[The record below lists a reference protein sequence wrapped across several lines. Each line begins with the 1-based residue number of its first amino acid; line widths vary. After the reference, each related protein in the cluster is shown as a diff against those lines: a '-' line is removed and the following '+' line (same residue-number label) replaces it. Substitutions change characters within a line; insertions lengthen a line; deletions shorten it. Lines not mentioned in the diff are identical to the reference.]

1 MAIIKCKM
9 CGGDI
14 EISADK
20 TFGTCEYCG
29 STMTLPKT
37 DDDQRLS
44 LFNRGTHLRR
54 NGEFDKAAAIYERL
68 IGENDADAEAHWNL
82 LLCRYGIEYVQDP
95 ASGERIPTCHRAS
108 FDSILNDVDYQA
120 ARKYSDG
127 VARSLYEKE
136 AQRIAALQKDIL
148 AISQKETPFDVFIC
162 YKESDENGKRTKDSA
177 LAQDIYYQLTD
188 AGYKVFFARITLED
202 KLGQEYEPY
211 IFAALHSAKVMVVV
225 GTKPEYL
232 NAVWVKNEWSRYLAL
247 MRTDRSRLLIPCYR
261 DMDPYDMPEELS
273 MLQSQDMGKIGFIQD
288 LIRGVKKVVDAAK
301 PQEAAAETVK
311 ETVVV
316 HNEGGSN
323 VQALLDRGQM
333 ALEDGE
339 WEKAD
344 EFFEQVLNQDAKC
357 GAAYLGK
364 FLARVERRSAKAY
377 ADAYIEDVKA
387 EAPNEKNADA
397 CEPDEAFITSCVEK
411 YTVPGILS
419 GDKIRQML
427 EFDLEYCEASS
438 LYALRAEE
446 AQEEFAADKDLMR
459 AVKYASSE
467 AKTITEDIPQTLD
480 TLRRDAEQREKV
492 ECAAITANYR
502 DFLTETEAKL
512 EKEHPQRL
520 KEAEEAKKAEVNRQR
535 QAKAAVK
542 KAGIIA
548 GVAAAMIALVLVTV
562 NVVIPAVN
570 YSKAE
575 KYLAAGDYDNAI
587 TTFTN
592 LGDYKEA
599 AGQLAQAKEQKENER
614 RAKEAAEEE
623 ARNAQ
628 AYADAEALL
637 ASGDYDGAIAAFTK
651 LGDYQDAASRAKD
664 AEAQKQETENAQAYQ
679 EAISLQESGD
689 YAKAADAFAALGR
702 YNDAVNRLKECKY
715 LIADQFQAQNEMAKA
730 AIAFG
735 KLIGYKD
742 AKERSFALWNSVAER
757 ESIVAKNSTTVGLKT
772 DGRVVVAGEYSDR
785 YHSVSD
791 WTDIVAISVG
801 YQHIVGLK
809 SNGTVV
815 AAGRN
820 QEGQCDVAGWTNIVA
835 ISAGTSHTVGL
846 KADGSVVV
854 TKHIEGE
861 TSLAYYGEGDVSNW
875 SDIVAVLATGTAT
888 IGRKADGTVVACGYN
903 DEGAINVSG
912 WRDITAIEAGR
923 QYTIGLNSNGTVVAV
938 GVNWAGQCDASDWT
952 DIVAVA
958 AGWNHTIGLKAD
970 GTVVAV
976 GGNKDGQCDVS
987 GWRDIV
993 AVAAGWD
1000 HTVGLK
1006 SDGTVV
1012 AVGDNYY
1019 SCCNV
1024 SGWTDIVA
1032 VAAGSDYTVGLKA
1045 DGTVIAVGE
1054 NKDGQCEVSGW
1065 TDIRSQTK
1073 NSHI

>member
-316 HNEGGSN
+316 HNETSGN
-323 VQALLDRGQM
+323 VHALLDRGQI

-339 WEKAD
+339 WSKAD

-364 FLARVERRSAKAY
+364 FLARVECRSAKTY
-377 ADAYIEDVKA
+377 ADAYIENVKA
-387 EAPNEKNADA
+387 DAPNEKNADA

-419 GDKIRQML
+419 GNQICQML

-446 AQEEFAADKDLMR
+446 AQEEFADDKDLMR

-480 TLRRDAEQREKV
+480 TLRRDAQKREDAEK
-492 ECAAITANYR
+492 ARITADYR
-502 DFLTETEAKL
+502 KFLTETEAKL

-520 KEAEEAKKAEVNRQR
+520 KEAQEQKKAA
-535 QAKAAVK
+535 AKTKRTTTIALSAAAAIIAAVLLITK
-542 KAGIIA
+542 VII
-548 GVAAAMIALVLVTV
+548 
-562 NVVIPAVN
+562 PSSN

-575 KYLAAGDYDNAI
+575 EMLAAGEYDGAI
-587 TTFTN
+587 EAFTA
-592 LGDYKEA
+592 LGDYKDA
-599 AGQLAQAKEQKENER
+599 AERITQIEEQQENER
-614 RAKEAAEEE
+614 LAKEAAEKE

-637 ASGDYDGAIAAFTK
+637 ANEDYDGAAEAFEALNGYK
-651 LGDYQDAASRAKD
+651 DAAERAQD
-664 AEAQKQETENAQAYQ
+664 CPYIEAEQ
-679 EAISLQESGD
+679 L
-689 YAKAADAFAALGR
+689 
-702 YNDAVNRLKECKY
+702 
-715 LIADQFQAQNEMAKA
+715 QAQGNTAEA

-735 KLIGYKD
+735 KIAGYKD
-742 AKERSFALWNSVAER
+742 ARERSLALWDTIAVRVPLAAGWSHTA
-757 ESIVAKNSTTVGLKT
+757 ALKT
-772 DGRVVVAGEYSDR
+772 DGTVIAVGNNDDGQCD
-785 YHSVSD
+785 VSD
-791 WTDIVAISVG
+791 WTDIVAISARSS
-801 YQHIVGLK
+801 Q
-809 SNGTVV
+809 TV
-815 AAGRN
+815 
-820 QEGQCDVAGWTNIVA
+820 
-835 ISAGTSHTVGL
+835 
-846 KADGSVVV
+846 
-854 TKHIEGE
+854 
-861 TSLAYYGEGDVSNW
+861 
-875 SDIVAVLATGTAT
+875 
-888 IGRKADGTVVACGYN
+888 
-903 DEGAINVSG
+903 
-912 WRDITAIEAGR
+912 
-923 QYTIGLNSNGTVVAV
+923 
-938 GVNWAGQCDASDWT
+938 
-952 DIVAVA
+952 
-958 AGWNHTIGLKAD
+958 GLKAD

-976 GGNKDGQCDVS
+976 GEGSYGTYDKCAIFDWTDIVAISAGNDHIVGLKADGTVVATGRNSSGQCDVS
-987 GWRDIV
+987 D
-993 AVAAGWD
+993 
-1000 HTVGLK
+1000 
-1006 SDGTVV
+1006 
-1012 AVGDNYY
+1012 
-1019 SCCNV
+1019 
-1024 SGWTDIVA
+1024 WTDIVA
-1032 VAAGSDYTVGLKA
+1032 ISAGGWYTVGLKA
-1045 DGTVIAVGE
+1045 DGTVLAVGD
-1054 NKDGQCEVSGW
+1054 NTYGQCDVTDWTGIVAICTGVANTVGLKADGTVVVAYDYNDDLCDLSDWTSVAAISAGLRYVVGLKADGTVVAAGLNDHGQCDVSDWMNIIAISAGYDYTIGLK
-1065 TDIRSQTK
+1065 TDGTVVAVGDNEYGQCDVSDWKDIK
-1073 NSHI
+1073 LPN

>member
-120 ARKYSDG
+120 ALKYSDG

-136 AQRIAALQKDIL
+136 ALRIANLQKDIL

-301 PQEAAAETVK
+301 PQEAMTETVK

-323 VQALLDRGQM
+323 VQALLKRGSM

-339 WEKAD
+339 WSKAD
-344 EFFEQVLNQDAKC
+344 EFFEQVLNQDAEC

-364 FLARVERRSAKAY
+364 FLAHVECRSAKAY
-377 ADAYIEDVKA
+377 ADAYIENVKA
-387 EAPNEKNADA
+387 EAPDEKNADA
-397 CEPDEAFITSCVEK
+397 CEPDEAFIAACVGK

-419 GDKIRQML
+419 GEKIRQML

-446 AQEEFAADKDLMR
+446 AQEQFAADKELMR
-459 AVKYASSE
+459 ATKYASSE

-480 TLRRDAEQREKV
+480 TLRADAQKREDADK
-492 ECAAITANYR
+492 ARITADYR
-502 DFLTETEAKL
+502 KFLTETEAKL
-512 EKEHPQRL
+512 EEEHPQRL
-520 KEAEEAKKAEVNRQR
+520 KEAEEARKAEADRQR
-535 QAKAAVK
+535 KAKAAEK
-542 KAGIIA
+542 KIAIVAGIA
-548 GVAAAMIALVLVTV
+548 TAVIALVLVIV
-562 NVVIPAVN
+562 NVIIPAVN

-575 KYLAAGDYDNAI
+575 KLLAAGDYGNAI
-587 TTFTN
+587 AAFAA
-592 LGDYKEA
+592 LGDYKD
-599 AGQLAQAKEQKENER
+599 
-614 RAKEAAEEE
+614 AAERIPQTEDAKIE
-623 ARNAQ
+623 AQKAQ
-628 AYADAEALL
+628 NYADAELLL
-637 ASGDYDGAIAAFTK
+637 ASGDYDGA
-651 LGDYQDAASRAKD
+651 
-664 AEAQKQETENAQAYQ
+664 AEVFE
-679 EAISLQESGD
+679 
-689 YAKAADAFAALGR
+689 ALG
-702 YNDAVNRLKECKY
+702 
-715 LIADQFQAQNEMAKA
+715 
-730 AIAFG
+730 
-735 KLIGYKD
+735 GYKD
-742 AKERSFALWNSVAER
+742 AAEKMAQAEISNDYVDAEQLQVQEKNVEAALAFYKLSGYKDARERSLALWDD
-757 ESIVAKNSTTVGLKT
+757 IAKRDS
-772 DGRVVVAGEYSDR
+772 
-785 YHSVSD
+785 
-791 WTDIVAISVG
+791 
-801 YQHIVGLK
+801 
-809 SNGTVV
+809 
-815 AAGRN
+815 
-820 QEGQCDVAGWTNIVA
+820 
-835 ISAGTSHTVGL
+835 ISARDDHTVGL
-846 KADGSVVV
+846 KADG
-854 TKHIEGE
+854 T
-861 TSLAYYGEGDVSNW
+861 
-875 SDIVAVLATGTAT
+875 VAAV
-888 IGRKADGTVVACGYN
+888 GYN
-903 DEGAINVSG
+903 EDGQCNVSG
-912 WRDITAIEAGR
+912 
-923 QYTIGLNSNGTVVAV
+923 
-938 GVNWAGQCDASDWT
+938 WT

-958 AGWNHTIGLKAD
+958 AGGNHTVGLKAD
-970 GTVVAV
+970 GTVMAV
-976 GGNKDGQCDVS
+976 GSNGYGQCDVS

-993 AVAAGWD
+993 AVAAGSS

-1006 SDGTVV
+1006 ADGTVV
-1012 AVGDNYY
+1012 AVGNNYRGRCNVSDWTDIVAISAGNRHTVGLKADGTVVAVGWNKY
-1019 SCCNV
+1019 GQCNV

-1032 VAAGSDYTVGLKA
+1032 ISAGSDSTVGLKA
-1045 DGTVIAVGE
+1045 DGTVVAVGDNE
-1054 NKDGQCEVSGW
+1054 YGQCDVSDW
-1065 TDIRSQTK
+1065 TDIVAISVDDHTVGLKKDGTVVAVGGERIRSM
-1073 NSHI
+1073 

>member
-95 ASGERIPTCHRAS
+95 VSGERIPTCHRAS

-120 ARKYSDG
+120 ALKYSDG
-127 VARSLYEKE
+127 VVRSLYEKE

-211 IFAALHSAKVMVVV
+211 IFAALHSANVMVVV

-273 MLQSQDMGKIGFIQD
+273 MLQSQDMGRIGFIQD
-288 LIRGVKKVVDAAK
+288 LIRGVKKIVDAAK
-301 PQEAAAETVK
+301 PQEAVTETVK

-316 HNEGGSN
+316 HNETNGN

-339 WEKAD
+339 WTKAD

-364 FLARVERRSAKAY
+364 FLARVGCRSAKAY
-377 ADAYIEDVKA
+377 ADAYIENVKA
-387 EAPNEKNADA
+387 EAPNEKNTDV
-397 CEPDEAFITSCVEK
+397 CEPDEAFIASCVEK

-446 AQEEFAADKDLMR
+446 AQAQLAEDKDLMR

-467 AKTITEDIPQTLD
+467 AKTIQDSIQNALNS
-480 TLRRDAEQREKV
+480 LRADAQKREDAEKAR
-492 ECAAITANYR
+492 ITAEYR
-502 DFLTETEAKL
+502 KFLTETEAKL

-520 KEAEEAKKAEVNRQR
+520 KEAQAQKKAA
-535 QAKAAVK
+535 AKTKRTTTIALGAAAAIIAAVLLITK
-542 KAGIIA
+542 VII
-548 GVAAAMIALVLVTV
+548 
-562 NVVIPAVN
+562 PSSN

-575 KYLAAGDYDNAI
+575 EMLAAGEYDGAI
-587 TTFTN
+587 EAFTA
-592 LGDYKEA
+592 LGDYKDA
-599 AGQLAQAKEQKENER
+599 AERITQIEEQQENER
-614 RAKEAAEEE
+614 LARDAAEEE

-637 ASGDYDGAIAAFTK
+637 ANGDYDGAAEAFEA
-651 LGDYQDAASRAKD
+651 LGGYQDAATRAQD
-664 AEAQKQETENAQAYQ
+664 CPYMEAEQ
-679 EAISLQESGD
+679 L
-689 YAKAADAFAALGR
+689 
-702 YNDAVNRLKECKY
+702 
-715 LIADQFQAQNEMAKA
+715 QAQGKTAEA

-735 KLIGYKD
+735 RIAGYKD
-742 AKERSFALWNSVAER
+742 ALERSFALRDSNEPTIIAEDDH
-757 ESIVAKNSTTVGLKT
+757 IIALKADGTVIAAGNNE
-772 DGRVVVAGEYSDR
+772 DGQCD
-785 YHSVSD
+785 VSA
-791 WTDIVAISVG
+791 WTDIVAID
-801 YQHIVGLK
+801 
-809 SNGTVV
+809 
-815 AAGRN
+815 AGFR
-820 QEGQCDVAGWTNIVA
+820 
-835 ISAGTSHTVGL
+835 
-846 KADGSVVV
+846 
-854 TKHIEGE
+854 
-861 TSLAYYGEGDVSNW
+861 
-875 SDIVAVLATGTAT
+875 
-888 IGRKADGTVVACGYN
+888 
-903 DEGAINVSG
+903 
-912 WRDITAIEAGR
+912 
-923 QYTIGLNSNGTVVAV
+923 
-938 GVNWAGQCDASDWT
+938 
-952 DIVAVA
+952 
-958 AGWNHTIGLKAD
+958 
-970 GTVVAV
+970 
-976 GGNKDGQCDVS
+976 
-987 GWRDIV
+987 
-993 AVAAGWD
+993 
-1000 HTVGLK
+1000 
-1006 SDGTVV
+1006 
-1012 AVGDNYY
+1012 
-1019 SCCNV
+1019 
-1024 SGWTDIVA
+1024 
-1032 VAAGSDYTVGLKA
+1032 YTVGLKA
-1045 DGTVIAVGE
+1045 DGTVLAVGH
-1054 NKDGQCEVSGW
+1054 NDDGRCNVSDWTDILTICAGGYNTVGLKTDGTVVAVGDNDLGQCDVADWTDITAISAREHHTVGLKTDGAVVAVGYNRFGQCDVSGW
-1065 TDIRSQTK
+1065 TDIVAISAGYNHTVGLKADGTVVAAGNNEDGQCDVSDWTDIVAIKATYKRTVGLRTDGTVVAVGFNEYGQCDVSDWTDIIAIDATIYHTVGLKADGTVAAVGNNGDEQCDVSDWTDIVAINAGGWNTVGLK
-1073 NSHI
+1073 ADGTVIVVGGNVDDKCNASNWMDIKLPN

>member
-136 AQRIAALQKDIL
+136 ALRIANLQKDIL

-301 PQEAAAETVK
+301 PQETAAETVK

-339 WEKAD
+339 WTKAD

-357 GAAYLGK
+357 GTAYLGK
-364 FLARVERRSAKAY
+364 FLARVQCRSAKVY

-397 CEPDEAFITSCVEK
+397 CGPDEAFITSCVEK

-419 GDKIRQML
+419 GNQIRQML

-446 AQEEFAADKDLMR
+446 AQEEFAADKDLTR
-459 AVKYASSE
+459 AVKYASRE
-467 AKTITEDIPQTLD
+467 AKMITENIPQALD
-480 TLRRDAEQREKV
+480 KLRADAQKREDADK
-492 ECAAITANYR
+492 ARITADYR
-502 DFLTETEAKL
+502 KFLTETEAKL
-512 EKEHPQRL
+512 EEEHPQRL
-520 KEAEEAKKAEVNRQR
+520 KEAEEARKAEADRQR
-535 QAKAAVK
+535 KAKAAEK
-542 KAGIIA
+542 KIAIVAGIA
-548 GVAAAMIALVLVTV
+548 TAVIALVLVIV
-562 NVVIPAVN
+562 NVIIPAVN

-575 KYLAAGDYDNAI
+575 KLLAAGDYGNAI
-587 TTFTN
+587 AAFAA
-592 LGDYKEA
+592 LGDYKD
-599 AGQLAQAKEQKENER
+599 
-614 RAKEAAEEE
+614 AAERIPQTEDAKIE
-623 ARNAQ
+623 AQKAQ
-628 AYADAEALL
+628 NYADAELLL
-637 ASGDYDGAIAAFTK
+637 ASGDYDGA
-651 LGDYQDAASRAKD
+651 
-664 AEAQKQETENAQAYQ
+664 AEVFE
-679 EAISLQESGD
+679 
-689 YAKAADAFAALGR
+689 ALG
-702 YNDAVNRLKECKY
+702 
-715 LIADQFQAQNEMAKA
+715 
-730 AIAFG
+730 
-735 KLIGYKD
+735 GYKD
-742 AKERSFALWNSVAER
+742 AAEKMAQAEISNDYVDAEQLQVQEKNVEAALAFYKLSGYKDARERSLALWDD
-757 ESIVAKNSTTVGLKT
+757 IAKRDS
-772 DGRVVVAGEYSDR
+772 
-785 YHSVSD
+785 
-791 WTDIVAISVG
+791 
-801 YQHIVGLK
+801 
-809 SNGTVV
+809 
-815 AAGRN
+815 
-820 QEGQCDVAGWTNIVA
+820 
-835 ISAGTSHTVGL
+835 ISARDDHTVGL
-846 KADGSVVV
+846 KADG
-854 TKHIEGE
+854 T
-861 TSLAYYGEGDVSNW
+861 
-875 SDIVAVLATGTAT
+875 VAAV
-888 IGRKADGTVVACGYN
+888 GYN
-903 DEGAINVSG
+903 EDGQCNVSG
-912 WRDITAIEAGR
+912 
-923 QYTIGLNSNGTVVAV
+923 
-938 GVNWAGQCDASDWT
+938 WT

-958 AGWNHTIGLKAD
+958 AGGNHTVGLKAD
-970 GTVVAV
+970 GTVMAV
-976 GGNKDGQCDVS
+976 GSNGYGQCDVS

-993 AVAAGWD
+993 AVAAGSS

-1006 SDGTVV
+1006 ADGTVV
-1012 AVGDNYY
+1012 AVGNNYRGRCNVSDWTDIVAISAGNRHTVGLKADGTVVAVGWNKY
-1019 SCCNV
+1019 GQCNV

-1032 VAAGSDYTVGLKA
+1032 ISAGSDSTVGLKA
-1045 DGTVIAVGE
+1045 DGTVVAVGDNEYGQCDVSDWTDIVAISVDDHTVGLKKDGTVVAVGE
-1054 NKDGQCEVSGW
+1054 NEYGQCDVSGW
-1065 TDIRSQTK
+1065 TDIKLPQINGTD
-1073 NSHI
+1073 

>member
-95 ASGERIPTCHRAS
+95 ASGEHIPTCHRAS

-120 ARKYSDG
+120 ALKYSDG

-136 AQRIAALQKDIL
+136 AQRIASLQKDIL

-188 AGYKVFFARITLED
+188 AGYKVFFARITLEE

-273 MLQSQDMGKIGFIQD
+273 MLQSQDMGRIGFIQD
-288 LIRGVKKVVDAAK
+288 LIRGVKKIVDAAK

-316 HNEGGSN
+316 HNETSGN
-323 VQALLDRGQM
+323 VHALLDRGQM

-339 WEKAD
+339 WAKAD

-364 FLARVERRSAKAY
+364 FLARVQCRSAKAY
-377 ADAYIEDVKA
+377 TDAFVKKAKGGAPNGKNA
-387 EAPNEKNADA
+387 EACDADTAFVEA
-397 CEPDEAFITSCVEK
+397 CVKK
-411 YTVPGILS
+411 YAVPGILS
-419 GDKIRQML
+419 AEGIRRTL
-427 EFDLEYCEASS
+427 DFGLWYCKNSDY
-438 LYALRAEE
+438 YAHAAEE
-446 AQEEFAADKDLMR
+446 ARAQLAADKDLMR
-459 AVKYASSE
+459 AVKYASNE
-467 AKTITEDIPQTLD
+467 VKTITEDIPQTLD

-520 KEAEEAKKAEVNRQR
+520 KEAEEARKAEADRQR
-535 QAKAAVK
+535 KAKAADK
-542 KAGIIA
+542 KIAIVAGI
-548 GVAAAMIALVLVTV
+548 AAAVIALALVIV
-562 NVVIPAVN
+562 NVIIPAVN

-575 KYLAAGDYDNAI
+575 KLLAAGDYDSAI
-587 TTFTN
+587 AAFVE
-592 LGDYKEA
+592 LGDYKDATKRKSYCEA
-599 AGQLAQAKEQKENER
+599 ELFLQAGDMT
-614 RAKEAAEEE
+614 RA
-623 ARNAQ
+623 
-628 AYADAEALL
+628 
-637 ASGDYDGAIAAFTK
+637 AISFGK
-651 LGDYQDAASRAKD
+651 SVGYQDAR
-664 AEAQKQETENAQAYQ
+664 
-679 EAISLQESGD
+679 
-689 YAKAADAFAALGR
+689 
-702 YNDAVNRLKECKY
+702 
-715 LIADQFQAQNEMAKA
+715 
-730 AIAFG
+730 
-735 KLIGYKD
+735 
-742 AKERSFALWNSVAER
+742 ERSMSLWDTIAVR
-757 ESIVAKNSTTVGLKT
+757 TTLAAGKAHTAALKT
-772 DGRVVVAGEYSDR
+772 DGTVIA
-785 YHSVSD
+785 
-791 WTDIVAISVG
+791 VG
-801 YQHIVGLK
+801 D
-809 SNGTVV
+809 NDD
-815 AAGRN
+815 
-820 QEGQCDVAGWTNIVA
+820 GQCDVSGWTDVVA
-835 ISAGTSHTVGL
+835 ISAGSYYTV
-846 KADGSVVV
+846 
-854 TKHIEGE
+854 
-861 TSLAYYGEGDVSNW
+861 
-875 SDIVAVLATGTAT
+875 
-888 IGRKADGTVVACGYN
+888 
-903 DEGAINVSG
+903 
-912 WRDITAIEAGR
+912 
-923 QYTIGLNSNGTVVAV
+923 
-938 GVNWAGQCDASDWT
+938 
-952 DIVAVA
+952 
-958 AGWNHTIGLKAD
+958 GLKAD

-976 GGNKDGQCDVS
+976 GNNKNSQCDVS
-987 GWRDIV
+987 NWIDIV
-993 AVAAGWD
+993 AISAAYN

-1006 SDGTVV
+1006 TDGTVVAAGVQCDVSNWTDIVAISDGYAYIVGLKADGTVVVADHNVPAETASGYVEGNVSDWTDIEAISLGRWNKVGLKSNRSVV
-1012 AVGDNYY
+1012 AVGDNSYGQ
-1019 SCCNV
+1019 CDV
-1024 SGWTDIVA
+1024 SSWADIVA
-1032 VAAGSDYTVGLKA
+1032 ISAGDSHTVGLKA
-1045 DGTVIAVGE
+1045 DGTVVAVG
-1054 NKDGQCEVSGW
+1054 NNNDGQCNVSGW
-1065 TDIRSQTK
+1065 TGIAAIRAGDEHTIGLKADGTMVAVGDNKYGQCDVSGWTNIK
-1073 NSHI
+1073 LPNK

>member
-14 EISADK
+14 EISPDK

-301 PQEAAAETVK
+301 PQETAAETVK

-344 EFFEQVLNQDAKC
+344 EFFEQVLNQDARC

-364 FLARVERRSAKAY
+364 FLARVQCRSAKVY

-387 EAPNEKNADA
+387 DAPNEKNADA

-419 GDKIRQML
+419 GNQIRQML

-446 AQEEFAADKDLMR
+446 AQEQFAADKELMR
-459 AVKYASSE
+459 ATKYASSE

-480 TLRRDAEQREKV
+480 KLRADAQKHEDAEKAR
-492 ECAAITANYR
+492 ITAEYR
-502 DFLTETEAKL
+502 KFLTETEARL

-520 KEAEEAKKAEVNRQR
+520 KEAQEQKKAA
-535 QAKAAVK
+535 AKTK
-542 KAGIIA
+542 RTTT
-548 GVAAAMIALVLVTV
+548 IALGAAT
-562 NVVIPAVN
+562 VVIAVVLLITKVIIPSSN

-575 KYLAAGDYDNAI
+575 EMLAVGEYDGAI
-587 TTFTN
+587 EAFTA
-592 LGDYKEA
+592 LGDYKDA
-599 AGQLAQAKEQKENER
+599 AERITQIEEQQENER
-614 RAKEAAEEE
+614 LAREAAEEE

-637 ASGDYDGAIAAFTK
+637 ANGDYDGAAEAFEA
-651 LGDYQDAASRAKD
+651 LGGYQDAAARAQDCPYIEAEQLLAQGKT
-664 AEAQKQETENAQAYQ
+664 AEA
-679 EAISLQESGD
+679 S
-689 YAKAADAFAALGR
+689 
-702 YNDAVNRLKECKY
+702 
-715 LIADQFQAQNEMAKA
+715 
-730 AIAFG
+730 IAFG
-735 KLIGYKD
+735 RIAGYKD
-742 AKERSFALWNSVAER
+742 ALERSFALRASNDPTIIAE
-757 ESIVAKNSTTVGLKT
+757 SDHIVALKE
-772 DGRVVVAGEYSDR
+772 DGTA
-785 YHSVSD
+785 
-791 WTDIVAISVG
+791 VAIG
-801 YQHIVGLK
+801 NNEY
-809 SNGTVV
+809 
-815 AAGRN
+815 
-820 QEGQCDVAGWTNIVA
+820 GQCDVADWTNLVA
-835 ISAGTSHTVGL
+835 IDAGFLYTVGL
-846 KADGSVVV
+846 KADG
-854 TKHIEGE
+854 T
-861 TSLAYYGEGDVSNW
+861 
-875 SDIVAVLATGTAT
+875 VLAA
-888 IGRKADGTVVACGYN
+888 GYN
-903 DEGAINVSG
+903 DDGRCNVSD
-912 WRDITAIEAGR
+912 WTDITAIRAGS
-923 QYTIGLNSNGTVVAV
+923 YHTVGLKTNGTVVAV
-938 GVNWAGQCDASDWT
+938 GDNDLGQCDVADWT
-952 DIVAVA
+952 DITAIS
-958 AGWNHTIGLKAD
+958 AGENHTVGLKAD

-976 GGNKDGQCDVS
+976 GYNDDG
-987 GWRDIV
+987 R
-993 AVAAGWD
+993 
-1000 HTVGLK
+1000 
-1006 SDGTVV
+1006 
-1012 AVGDNYY
+1012 
-1019 SCCNV
+1019 CNV
-1024 SGWTDIVA
+1024 SDWTDITA
-1032 VAAGSDYTVGLKA
+1032 IRAGSYHTVGLKA
-1045 DGTVIAVGE
+1045 DGTVVAAGN
-1054 NKDGQCEVSGW
+1054 NKDGQCDVSDW
-1065 TDIRSQTK
+1065 TDIVAIKATYKHTVGLKADGTVVAVGFNEYGQCDVSDWTDIIAIDAATFHTVGLKADGTVVAIGNNGDGQCNVSDWKDIVAVNAGGWDTVGLK
-1073 NSHI
+1073 ADGTVVVVGGNVDDKCNASSWTNIKLPNK

>member
-301 PQEAAAETVK
+301 PQETAAETVK

-344 EFFEQVLNQDAKC
+344 EFFEQVLNQDARC

-364 FLARVERRSAKAY
+364 FLARVQCRSAKVY

-387 EAPNEKNADA
+387 DAPNEKNADA

-419 GDKIRQML
+419 GNQIRQML

-446 AQEEFAADKDLMR
+446 AQEQFAADKELMR
-459 AVKYASSE
+459 ATKYASSE

-480 TLRRDAEQREKV
+480 KLRADAQKHEDAEKAR
-492 ECAAITANYR
+492 ITAEYR
-502 DFLTETEAKL
+502 KFLTETEARL

-520 KEAEEAKKAEVNRQR
+520 KEAQEQKKAA
-535 QAKAAVK
+535 AKTK
-542 KAGIIA
+542 RTTT
-548 GVAAAMIALVLVTV
+548 IALGAAT
-562 NVVIPAVN
+562 VVIAVVLLITKVIIPSSN

-575 KYLAAGDYDNAI
+575 EMLAVGEYDGAI
-587 TTFTN
+587 EAFTA
-592 LGDYKEA
+592 LGDYKDA
-599 AGQLAQAKEQKENER
+599 AERITQIEEQQENER
-614 RAKEAAEEE
+614 LAREAAEEE

-637 ASGDYDGAIAAFTK
+637 ANGDYDGAAEAFEA
-651 LGDYQDAASRAKD
+651 LGGYQDAAARAQDCPYIEAEQLLAQGKT
-664 AEAQKQETENAQAYQ
+664 AEA
-679 EAISLQESGD
+679 S
-689 YAKAADAFAALGR
+689 
-702 YNDAVNRLKECKY
+702 
-715 LIADQFQAQNEMAKA
+715 
-730 AIAFG
+730 IAFG
-735 KLIGYKD
+735 RIAGYKD
-742 AKERSFALWNSVAER
+742 ALERSFALRASNDPTIIAE
-757 ESIVAKNSTTVGLKT
+757 SDHIVALKE
-772 DGRVVVAGEYSDR
+772 DGTA
-785 YHSVSD
+785 
-791 WTDIVAISVG
+791 VAIG
-801 YQHIVGLK
+801 NNEY
-809 SNGTVV
+809 
-815 AAGRN
+815 
-820 QEGQCDVAGWTNIVA
+820 GQCDVADWTNLVA
-835 ISAGTSHTVGL
+835 IDAGFLYTVGL
-846 KADGSVVV
+846 KADG
-854 TKHIEGE
+854 T
-861 TSLAYYGEGDVSNW
+861 
-875 SDIVAVLATGTAT
+875 VLAA
-888 IGRKADGTVVACGYN
+888 GYN
-903 DEGAINVSG
+903 DDGRCNASD
-912 WRDITAIEAGR
+912 WTDITAIRAGS
-923 QYTIGLNSNGTVVAV
+923 YHTVGLKTNGTVVAV
-938 GVNWAGQCDASDWT
+938 GDNDLGQCDVADWT
-952 DIVAVA
+952 DITAIS
-958 AGWNHTIGLKAD
+958 AGENHTVGLKAD

-976 GGNKDGQCDVS
+976 GYNDDG
-987 GWRDIV
+987 R
-993 AVAAGWD
+993 
-1000 HTVGLK
+1000 
-1006 SDGTVV
+1006 
-1012 AVGDNYY
+1012 
-1019 SCCNV
+1019 CNV
-1024 SGWTDIVA
+1024 SDWTDITA
-1032 VAAGSDYTVGLKA
+1032 IRAGSYHTVGLKA
-1045 DGTVIAVGE
+1045 DGTVVAAGN
-1054 NKDGQCEVSGW
+1054 NKDGQCDVSDW
-1065 TDIRSQTK
+1065 TDIVAIKATYKHTVGLKADGTVVAVGFNEYGQCDVSDWTDIIAIDAATFHTVGLKADGTVVAIGNNGDGQCNVSDWKDIVAVNAGGWDTVGLK
-1073 NSHI
+1073 ADGTVVVVGGNVDDKCNASSWTNIKLPNK

>member
-364 FLARVERRSAKAY
+364 FLARVQCRSAKVY

-397 CEPDEAFITSCVEK
+397 CGPDEAFITSCVEK

-419 GDKIRQML
+419 GNQIRQML

-446 AQEEFAADKDLMR
+446 AREEFAADKDLMR

-467 AKTITEDIPQTLD
+467 AKTITEDIPQTLE
-480 TLRRDAEQREKV
+480 TLRRDAQKREDTEK
-492 ECAAITANYR
+492 ARITAEYR
-502 DFLTETEAKL
+502 KFLTETEARL

-520 KEAEEAKKAEVNRQR
+520 KEAQEQKKAA
-535 QAKAAVK
+535 AKTK
-542 KAGIIA
+542 RTTT
-548 GVAAAMIALVLVTV
+548 IALGAAT
-562 NVVIPAVN
+562 VVIAVVLLITKVIIPSSN

-575 KYLAAGDYDNAI
+575 EMLAVGEYDGAI
-587 TTFTN
+587 EAFTA
-592 LGDYKEA
+592 LGDYKDA
-599 AGQLAQAKEQKENER
+599 AERITQIEEQQENER
-614 RAKEAAEEE
+614 LAREAAEEE

-637 ASGDYDGAIAAFTK
+637 ANGDYDGAAEAFEA
-651 LGDYQDAASRAKD
+651 LGGYQDAAARAQDCPYIEAEQLLAQGKT
-664 AEAQKQETENAQAYQ
+664 AEA
-679 EAISLQESGD
+679 S
-689 YAKAADAFAALGR
+689 
-702 YNDAVNRLKECKY
+702 
-715 LIADQFQAQNEMAKA
+715 
-730 AIAFG
+730 IAFG
-735 KLIGYKD
+735 RIAGYKD
-742 AKERSFALWNSVAER
+742 ALERSFALRASNDPTIIAE
-757 ESIVAKNSTTVGLKT
+757 SDHIVALKEDGTAVAIGNNEYGQCDVADWTNLVAIDAGFLYTVGLKADGT
-772 DGRVVVAGEYSDR
+772 VLAAGYNDDGRCNVSDWTDITAIRAGSYHTVGLKADGTVVAAGNNKDGQCD
-785 YHSVSD
+785 VSD
-791 WTDIVAISVG
+791 WTDIVAIKAT
-801 YQHIVGLK
+801 YK
-809 SNGTVV
+809 
-815 AAGRN
+815 
-820 QEGQCDVAGWTNIVA
+820 
-835 ISAGTSHTVGL
+835 HTV
-846 KADGSVVV
+846 
-854 TKHIEGE
+854 
-861 TSLAYYGEGDVSNW
+861 
-875 SDIVAVLATGTAT
+875 
-888 IGRKADGTVVACGYN
+888 
-903 DEGAINVSG
+903 
-912 WRDITAIEAGR
+912 
-923 QYTIGLNSNGTVVAV
+923 
-938 GVNWAGQCDASDWT
+938 
-952 DIVAVA
+952 
-958 AGWNHTIGLKAD
+958 GLKAD

-976 GGNKDGQCDVS
+976 GFNEYGQCDVS
-987 GWRDIV
+987 D
-993 AVAAGWD
+993 
-1000 HTVGLK
+1000 
-1006 SDGTVV
+1006 
-1012 AVGDNYY
+1012 
-1019 SCCNV
+1019 
-1024 SGWTDIVA
+1024 WTDIIA
-1032 VAAGSDYTVGLKA
+1032 IDAATFHTVGLKA
-1045 DGTVIAVGE
+1045 DGTVVAIG
-1054 NKDGQCEVSGW
+1054 NNGDGQCNVSDWKDIVAVNAGGW
-1065 TDIRSQTK
+1065 DTVGLKADGTVVVVGGNVDDKCNASSWTNIK
-1073 NSHI
+1073 LPNK

>member
-211 IFAALHSAKVMVVV
+211 IFAALHSAKVMVVL

-301 PQEAAAETVK
+301 PQETAAETVK

-339 WEKAD
+339 WTKAD

-364 FLARVERRSAKAY
+364 FLARVQCRSAKVY

-397 CEPDEAFITSCVEK
+397 CGPDEAFITSCVEK

-419 GDKIRQML
+419 GNQIRQML

-446 AQEEFAADKDLMR
+446 AQEEFAADKDLTR
-459 AVKYASSE
+459 AVKYASRE
-467 AKTITEDIPQTLD
+467 AKMITENIPQALD
-480 TLRRDAEQREKV
+480 KLRADAQKHEDAEKAR
-492 ECAAITANYR
+492 ITAEYR
-502 DFLTETEAKL
+502 KFLTETEARL

-520 KEAEEAKKAEVNRQR
+520 KEAQEQKKAA
-535 QAKAAVK
+535 AKTK
-542 KAGIIA
+542 RTTT
-548 GVAAAMIALVLVTV
+548 IALGAAT
-562 NVVIPAVN
+562 VVIAVVLLITKVIIPSSN

-575 KYLAAGDYDNAI
+575 EMLAVGEYDGAI
-587 TTFTN
+587 EAFTA
-592 LGDYKEA
+592 LGDYKDA
-599 AGQLAQAKEQKENER
+599 AERITQIEEQQENER
-614 RAKEAAEEE
+614 LAREAAEEE

-637 ASGDYDGAIAAFTK
+637 ANGDYDGAAEAFEA
-651 LGDYQDAASRAKD
+651 LGGYQDAAARAQDCPYIEAEQLLAQGKT
-664 AEAQKQETENAQAYQ
+664 AEA
-679 EAISLQESGD
+679 S
-689 YAKAADAFAALGR
+689 
-702 YNDAVNRLKECKY
+702 
-715 LIADQFQAQNEMAKA
+715 
-730 AIAFG
+730 IAFG
-735 KLIGYKD
+735 RIAGYKD
-742 AKERSFALWNSVAER
+742 ALERSFALRASNDPTIIAE
-757 ESIVAKNSTTVGLKT
+757 SDHIVALKE
-772 DGRVVVAGEYSDR
+772 DGTA
-785 YHSVSD
+785 
-791 WTDIVAISVG
+791 VAIG
-801 YQHIVGLK
+801 NNEY
-809 SNGTVV
+809 
-815 AAGRN
+815 
-820 QEGQCDVAGWTNIVA
+820 GQCDVADWTNLVA
-835 ISAGTSHTVGL
+835 IDAGFLYTVGL
-846 KADGSVVV
+846 KADG
-854 TKHIEGE
+854 T
-861 TSLAYYGEGDVSNW
+861 
-875 SDIVAVLATGTAT
+875 VLAA
-888 IGRKADGTVVACGYN
+888 GYN
-903 DEGAINVSG
+903 DDGRCNVSD
-912 WRDITAIEAGR
+912 WTDITAIRAGS
-923 QYTIGLNSNGTVVAV
+923 YHTVGLKTNGTVVAV
-938 GVNWAGQCDASDWT
+938 GDNDLGQCDVADWT
-952 DIVAVA
+952 DITAIS
-958 AGWNHTIGLKAD
+958 AGENHTVGLKAD

-976 GGNKDGQCDVS
+976 GYNDDG
-987 GWRDIV
+987 R
-993 AVAAGWD
+993 
-1000 HTVGLK
+1000 
-1006 SDGTVV
+1006 
-1012 AVGDNYY
+1012 
-1019 SCCNV
+1019 CNV
-1024 SGWTDIVA
+1024 SDWTDITA
-1032 VAAGSDYTVGLKA
+1032 IRAGSYHTVGLKA
-1045 DGTVIAVGE
+1045 DGTVVAAGN
-1054 NKDGQCEVSGW
+1054 NKDGQCDVSDW
-1065 TDIRSQTK
+1065 TDIVAIKATYKHTVGLKADGTVVAVGFNEYGQCDVSDWTDIIAIDAATFHTVGLKADGTVVAIGNNGDGQCNVSDWKDIVAVNAGGWDTVGLK
-1073 NSHI
+1073 ADGTVVVVGGNVDDKCNASSWTNIKLPNK

>member
-120 ARKYSDG
+120 ALKYSDG

-136 AQRIAALQKDIL
+136 ALRIANLQKDIL

-301 PQEAAAETVK
+301 PQEAMTETVK

-323 VQALLDRGQM
+323 VQALLKRGSM

-339 WEKAD
+339 WSKAD
-344 EFFEQVLNQDAKC
+344 EFFEQVLNQDAEC

-364 FLARVERRSAKAY
+364 FLAHVECRSAKAY
-377 ADAYIEDVKA
+377 ADAYIENVKA
-387 EAPNEKNADA
+387 EAPDEKNADA
-397 CEPDEAFITSCVEK
+397 CEPDEAFIAACVGK

-419 GDKIRQML
+419 GEKIRQML

-446 AQEEFAADKDLMR
+446 AQEQFAADKELMR
-459 AVKYASSE
+459 ATKYASSE

-480 TLRRDAEQREKV
+480 TLRADAQKREDAEKARV
-492 ECAAITANYR
+492 TADYR
-502 DFLTETEAKL
+502 KFLTETEAKL

-520 KEAEEAKKAEVNRQR
+520 KEAEEAEKAEIYRQR
-535 QAKAAVK
+535 KAKAAAK
-542 KAGIIA
+542 KGMVIA
-548 GVAAAMIALVLVTV
+548 SIAAAVIALVLVTV
-562 NVVIPAVN
+562 NVIIPAVK
-570 YSKAE
+570 YFKAG
-575 KYLAAGDYDNAI
+575 K
-587 TTFTN
+587 
-592 LGDYKEA
+592 
-599 AGQLAQAKEQKENER
+599 
-614 RAKEAAEEE
+614 
-623 ARNAQ
+623 
-628 AYADAEALL
+628 LL
-637 ASGDYDGAIAAFTK
+637 ASGDYDGAIAAFAA
-651 LGDYQDAASRAKD
+651 LGDYKDSDAMRVESANAK
-664 AEAQKQETENAQAYQ
+664 EYAQAEQ
-679 EAISLQESGD
+679 L
-689 YAKAADAFAALGR
+689 L
-702 YNDAVNRLKECKY
+702 
-715 LIADQFQAQNEMAKA
+715 AQGENVEA
-730 AIAFG
+730 AIAFE
-735 KLIGYKD
+735 KLAQYKD
-742 AKERSFALWNSVAER
+742 ARERSFALWDTIAVR
-757 ESIVAKNSTTVGLKT
+757 ETL
-772 DGRVVVAGEYSDR
+772 
-785 YHSVSD
+785 
-791 WTDIVAISVG
+791 
-801 YQHIVGLK
+801 
-809 SNGTVV
+809 
-815 AAGRN
+815 AAGN
-820 QEGQCDVAGWTNIVA
+820 
-835 ISAGTSHTVGL
+835 SHTVGL
-846 KADGSVVV
+846 K
-854 TKHIEGE
+854 T
-861 TSLAYYGEGDVSNW
+861 
-875 SDIVAVLATGTAT
+875 
-888 IGRKADGTVVACGYN
+888 
-903 DEGAINVSG
+903 
-912 WRDITAIEAGR
+912 
-923 QYTIGLNSNGTVVAV
+923 
-938 GVNWAGQCDASDWT
+938 
-952 DIVAVA
+952 
-958 AGWNHTIGLKAD
+958 D

-976 GGNKDGQCDVS
+976 GG
-987 GWRDIV
+987 
-993 AVAAGWD
+993 
-1000 HTVGLK
+1000 
-1006 SDGTVV
+1006 
-1012 AVGDNYY
+1012 
-1019 SCCNV
+1019 
-1024 SGWTDIVA
+1024 
-1032 VAAGSDYTVGLKA
+1032 
-1045 DGTVIAVGE
+1045 E
-1054 NKDGQCEVSGW
+1054 F
-1065 TDIRSQTK
+1065 
-1073 NSHI
+1073 

>member
-29 STMTLPKT
+29 STMTLPKM

-120 ARKYSDG
+120 ALKYSDG

-136 AQRIAALQKDIL
+136 AQRIASLQKDIL

-188 AGYKVFFARITLED
+188 VGYKVFFARITLED

-301 PQEAAAETVK
+301 PQETAAETVK

-323 VQALLDRGQM
+323 VQALLKRGNM

-339 WEKAD
+339 WTKAD
-344 EFFEQVLNQDAKC
+344 EFFEQVLNQDAEC

-364 FLARVERRSAKAY
+364 FLASEQCRSAKAY
-377 ADAYIEDVKA
+377 ADAFVKNVKA
-387 EAPNEKNADA
+387 DAPGEKNAYA
-397 CEPDEAFITSCVEK
+397 CEEDEAFAAACVEK
-411 YTVPGILS
+411 YTLRGILS
-419 GDKIRQML
+419 AVQIREAL
-427 EFDLEYCEASS
+427 DFDLGYCVTSDY
-438 LYALRAEE
+438 YALRAEE
-446 AQEEFAADKDLMR
+446 AQEQFAADKDLMR
-459 AVKYASSE
+459 ATKYASSE
-467 AKTITEDIPQTLD
+467 VKTITEDIPQTLD
-480 TLRRDAEQREKV
+480 TLRRDAQKHEDAEKARV
-492 ECAAITANYR
+492 TAEYR
-502 DFLTETEAKL
+502 KFLTDTEARL

-520 KEAEEAKKAEVNRQR
+520 KEAQAQKKAA
-535 QAKAAVK
+535 AKTKRTTTIALSAAAAIIAAVLLITK
-542 KAGIIA
+542 VII
-548 GVAAAMIALVLVTV
+548 
-562 NVVIPAVN
+562 PSSN

-575 KYLAAGDYDNAI
+575 EMLAVGEYDGAI
-587 TTFTN
+587 EAFTA
-592 LGDYKEA
+592 LGDYKDA
-599 AGQLAQAKEQKENER
+599 AERITQIEEQQENER
-614 RAKEAAEEE
+614 LAREAAEEE

-637 ASGDYDGAIAAFTK
+637 ANGDYDGAAEAFEA
-651 LGDYQDAASRAKD
+651 LGGYQDAATRAQD
-664 AEAQKQETENAQAYQ
+664 CPYMEAEQ
-679 EAISLQESGD
+679 L
-689 YAKAADAFAALGR
+689 
-702 YNDAVNRLKECKY
+702 
-715 LIADQFQAQNEMAKA
+715 QAQGKTAEA

-735 KLIGYKD
+735 KIAGYKD
-742 AKERSFALWNSVAER
+742 ARERSFSLWDTIAKRETLAAGLYHTVALKADGTVTAVGNNKYGQREVFTWDWRDTVAI
-757 ESIVAKNSTTVGLKT
+757 SAGGYHTIGLKA
-772 DGRVVVAGEYSDR
+772 DGTVIATGENDDGQCD
-785 YHSVSD
+785 VFD
-791 WTDIVAISVG
+791 WTDIVAISAG
-801 YQHIVGLK
+801 YY
-809 SNGTVV
+809 
-815 AAGRN
+815 
-820 QEGQCDVAGWTNIVA
+820 
-835 ISAGTSHTVGL
+835 HTV
-846 KADGSVVV
+846 
-854 TKHIEGE
+854 
-861 TSLAYYGEGDVSNW
+861 
-875 SDIVAVLATGTAT
+875 
-888 IGRKADGTVVACGYN
+888 
-903 DEGAINVSG
+903 
-912 WRDITAIEAGR
+912 
-923 QYTIGLNSNGTVVAV
+923 
-938 GVNWAGQCDASDWT
+938 
-952 DIVAVA
+952 
-958 AGWNHTIGLKAD
+958 GLKAD

-976 GGNKDGQCDVS
+976 GDDQYGRCDVS
-987 GWRDIV
+987 D
-993 AVAAGWD
+993 
-1000 HTVGLK
+1000 
-1006 SDGTVV
+1006 
-1012 AVGDNYY
+1012 
-1019 SCCNV
+1019 
-1024 SGWTDIVA
+1024 WTDIVA
-1032 VAAGSDYTVGLKA
+1032 ISAGAYYTVGLKA
-1045 DGTVIAVGE
+1045 DGTVLAVGD
-1054 NKDGQCEVSGW
+1054 NTYGQCDVTDWTDIVAICTGAANTVGLKADGTVVVAYDYNDDLRALSDWTSVAAIGAGSRYAVGLKADGTVVAVGNNDDGQCDVSEW
-1065 TDIRSQTK
+1065 TDIVAISVGRRHTIGLKAGGTVVAAGDNEYGQCNVSDWTDIK
-1073 NSHI
+1073 LSD

>member
-120 ARKYSDG
+120 ALKYSDG

-136 AQRIAALQKDIL
+136 AQRIASLQKDIL

-162 YKESDENGKRTKDSA
+162 YKESDENGKRTKESA

-301 PQEAAAETVK
+301 PQEAMTETVK

-323 VQALLDRGQM
+323 VQALLKRGSM

-339 WEKAD
+339 WSKAD
-344 EFFEQVLNQDAKC
+344 EFFEQVLNQDAEC

-364 FLARVERRSAKAY
+364 FLAHVECRSAKAY
-377 ADAYIEDVKA
+377 ADAYIENVKA
-387 EAPNEKNADA
+387 EAPDEKNADA
-397 CEPDEAFITSCVEK
+397 CEPDEAFIAACVGK

-419 GDKIRQML
+419 GEKIRQML

-446 AQEEFAADKDLMR
+446 AQEQFAADKELMR
-459 AVKYASSE
+459 ATKYASSE

-480 TLRRDAEQREKV
+480 TLRADAQKREDADK
-492 ECAAITANYR
+492 ARITADYR
-502 DFLTETEAKL
+502 KFLTETEAKL
-512 EKEHPQRL
+512 EEEHPQRL
-520 KEAEEAKKAEVNRQR
+520 KEAEEARKAEADRQR
-535 QAKAAVK
+535 KAKAAEK
-542 KAGIIA
+542 KIAIVAGIA
-548 GVAAAMIALVLVTV
+548 TAVIALVLVIV
-562 NVVIPAVN
+562 NVIIPAVN

-575 KYLAAGDYDNAI
+575 KLLAAGDYGNAI
-587 TTFTN
+587 AAFAA
-592 LGDYKEA
+592 LGDYKD
-599 AGQLAQAKEQKENER
+599 
-614 RAKEAAEEE
+614 AAERIPQTEDAKIE
-623 ARNAQ
+623 AQKAQ
-628 AYADAEALL
+628 NYADAELLL
-637 ASGDYDGAIAAFTK
+637 ASGDYDGA
-651 LGDYQDAASRAKD
+651 
-664 AEAQKQETENAQAYQ
+664 AEVFE
-679 EAISLQESGD
+679 
-689 YAKAADAFAALGR
+689 ALG
-702 YNDAVNRLKECKY
+702 
-715 LIADQFQAQNEMAKA
+715 
-730 AIAFG
+730 
-735 KLIGYKD
+735 GYKD
-742 AKERSFALWNSVAER
+742 AAEKMAQAEISNDYVDAEQLQVQEKNVEAALAFYKLSGYKDARERSLALWDD
-757 ESIVAKNSTTVGLKT
+757 IAKRDS
-772 DGRVVVAGEYSDR
+772 
-785 YHSVSD
+785 
-791 WTDIVAISVG
+791 
-801 YQHIVGLK
+801 
-809 SNGTVV
+809 
-815 AAGRN
+815 
-820 QEGQCDVAGWTNIVA
+820 
-835 ISAGTSHTVGL
+835 ISARDDHTVGL
-846 KADGSVVV
+846 KADG
-854 TKHIEGE
+854 T
-861 TSLAYYGEGDVSNW
+861 
-875 SDIVAVLATGTAT
+875 VAAV
-888 IGRKADGTVVACGYN
+888 GYN
-903 DEGAINVSG
+903 EDGQCNVSG
-912 WRDITAIEAGR
+912 
-923 QYTIGLNSNGTVVAV
+923 
-938 GVNWAGQCDASDWT
+938 WT

-958 AGWNHTIGLKAD
+958 AGGNHTVGLKAD
-970 GTVVAV
+970 GTVMAV
-976 GGNKDGQCDVS
+976 GSNGYGQCDVS

-993 AVAAGWD
+993 AVAAGSS

-1006 SDGTVV
+1006 ADGTVV
-1012 AVGDNYY
+1012 AVGNNYRGRCNVSDWTDIVAISAGNRHTVGLKADGTVVAVGWNKY
-1019 SCCNV
+1019 GQCNV

-1032 VAAGSDYTVGLKA
+1032 ISAGSDSTVGLKA
-1045 DGTVIAVGE
+1045 DGTVVAVGDNE
-1054 NKDGQCEVSGW
+1054 YGQCDVSDW
-1065 TDIRSQTK
+1065 TDIVAISVDDHTVGLKKDGTVVAVGGERIRSM
-1073 NSHI
+1073 

>member
-37 DDDQRLS
+37 DDGQRLS

-120 ARKYSDG
+120 ALKYSDG

-136 AQRIAALQKDIL
+136 AQRIASLQKDIL

-301 PQEAAAETVK
+301 PQEAVTETVK

-323 VQALLDRGQM
+323 VQALLKRGNM

-339 WEKAD
+339 WSKAD
-344 EFFEQVLNQDAKC
+344 EFFEQVLNQDAEC

-364 FLARVERRSAKAY
+364 FLARVECRSAKAY
-377 ADAYIEDVKA
+377 ADAFVEDVKDD
-387 EAPNEKNADA
+387 APDEKNADA
-397 CEPDEAFITSCVEK
+397 CEPDEAFIAACVGK

-419 GDKIRQML
+419 GEKIRQML
-427 EFDLEYCEASS
+427 EFDLGYCVTSDH
-438 LYALRAEE
+438 YALRAEE
-446 AQEEFAADKDLMR
+446 AQEAFDEDKDLMR
-459 AVKYASSE
+459 AVKYASNE
-467 AKTITEDIPQTLD
+467 VKTITEGIRQTLD
-480 TLRRDAEQREKV
+480 TLRRDAQQREKV

-502 DFLTETEAKL
+502 DFLTKNEARL
-512 EKEHPQRL
+512 EREHPQRL
-520 KEAEEAKKAEVNRQR
+520 KEAQEQKKAA
-535 QAKAAVK
+535 AKTK
-542 KAGIIA
+542 RTTT
-548 GVAAAMIALVLVTV
+548 IALGAAT
-562 NVVIPAVN
+562 VVIAVVLLITNVIIPSSN

-575 KYLAAGDYDNAI
+575 EMLAVGEYDGAI
-587 TTFTN
+587 EAFTA
-592 LGDYKEA
+592 LGDYKDARERVM
-599 AGQLAQAKEQKENER
+599 QIEEQQENER
-614 RAKEAAEEE
+614 LAREAAEEE

-637 ASGDYDGAIAAFTK
+637 ANGDYDGAAEAFEA
-651 LGDYQDAASRAKD
+651 LGGYQDAAARAQD
-664 AEAQKQETENAQAYQ
+664 CPYMEAEQ
-679 EAISLQESGD
+679 L
-689 YAKAADAFAALGR
+689 
-702 YNDAVNRLKECKY
+702 
-715 LIADQFQAQNEMAKA
+715 QAQGKTAEA

-735 KLIGYKD
+735 KIAGYKD
-742 AKERSFALWNSVAER
+742 ARERSLALWDTIAVRVPLAAMWSHTA
-757 ESIVAKNSTTVGLKT
+757 ALKT
-772 DGRVVVAGEYSDR
+772 DGTVIAVGNNDDGQCD
-785 YHSVSD
+785 VSD
-791 WTDIVAISVG
+791 WTDIVAIS
-801 YQHIVGLK
+801 
-809 SNGTVV
+809 
-815 AAGRN
+815 AG
-820 QEGQCDVAGWTNIVA
+820 
-835 ISAGTSHTVGL
+835 SYYTVGL
-846 KADGSVVV
+846 KADGTV
-854 TKHIEGE
+854 I
-861 TSLAYYGEGDVSNW
+861 
-875 SDIVAVLATGTAT
+875 ATGE
-888 IGRKADGTVVACGYN
+888 N
-903 DEGAINVSG
+903 D
-912 WRDITAIEAGR
+912 D
-923 QYTIGLNSNGTVVAV
+923 
-938 GVNWAGQCDASDWT
+938 GQCDVFDWT
-952 DIVAVA
+952 DIVAIS
-958 AGWNHTIGLKAD
+958 AGAYHTVGLKAD

-976 GGNKDGQCDVS
+976 GDNEWGQCDVSGWRDIVAVSARVSHTVGLKADGTVVAVGNNEWGRCDVS

-993 AVAAGWD
+993 AVAAGVSHTFGLEADGTVWAVGD
-1000 HTVGLK
+1000 NEWGQCDVSGWRDIVAVSAGVFHTVGLK
-1006 SDGTVV
+1006 ADGTVV
-1012 AVGDNYY
+1012 AVGDNENGQ
-1019 SCCNV
+1019 CDV
-1024 SGWTDIVA
+1024 SDWTDIVA
-1032 VAAGSDYTVGLKA
+1032 ISAGGSHTVGLKA
-1045 DGTVIAVGE
+1045 DGTVVAAGE
-1054 NKDGQCEVSGW
+1054 NYYGQCNVSDW
-1065 TDIRSQTK
+1065 TDIK
-1073 NSHI
+1073 LPD

>member
-82 LLCRYGIEYVQDP
+82 VLCRYGIEYVQDP

-136 AQRIAALQKDIL
+136 AQRIASLQKDIL

-162 YKESDENGKRTKDSA
+162 YKESDESGKRTKDSA

-301 PQEAAAETVK
+301 PQEAVTETVK

-323 VQALLDRGQM
+323 VQALLKRGNM

-339 WEKAD
+339 WSKAD
-344 EFFEQVLNQDAKC
+344 EFFEQVLNQDAEC

-364 FLARVERRSAKAY
+364 FLARVECRSAKVY

-387 EAPNEKNADA
+387 DAPNEKNADA

-411 YTVPGILS
+411 YTVPGVLS
-419 GDKIRQML
+419 GNQIRQML

-446 AQEEFAADKDLMR
+446 AQEQFAADKELMR
-459 AVKYASSE
+459 ATKYASSE

-480 TLRRDAEQREKV
+480 TLRRDAQKREDAEK
-492 ECAAITANYR
+492 ARITADYR
-502 DFLTETEAKL
+502 KFLTETEAKL
-512 EKEHPQRL
+512 EEEHPQRL
-520 KEAEEAKKAEVNRQR
+520 KEAEEARKAEADRQR
-535 QAKAAVK
+535 KAKAAEK
-542 KAGIIA
+542 KIAIVAGIA
-548 GVAAAMIALVLVTV
+548 TAVIALVLVIV
-562 NVVIPAVN
+562 NVIIPAVN

-575 KYLAAGDYDNAI
+575 KLLAAGDYGNAI
-587 TTFTN
+587 AAFAA
-592 LGDYKEA
+592 LGDYRDA
-599 AGQLAQAKEQKENER
+599 AEKKIQAK
-614 RAKEAAEEE
+614 AAEEE
-623 ARNAQ
+623 PRNAQ
-628 AYADAEALL
+628 AYADAELLL
-637 ASGDYDGAIAAFTK
+637 AEGKNI
-651 LGDYQDAASRAKD
+651 
-664 AEAQKQETENAQAYQ
+664 E
-679 EAISLQESGD
+679 
-689 YAKAADAFAALGR
+689 
-702 YNDAVNRLKECKY
+702 
-715 LIADQFQAQNEMAKA
+715 A

-735 KLIGYKD
+735 RIAGYKD
-742 AKERSFALWNSVAER
+742 ARERSFKLWGVNSPTIIARYEHTVALKTDGTVVAVGDNEYGQCDVS
-757 ESIVAKNSTTVGLKT
+757 EWTDIVAISGTDTNTVGLKADGTVVVAGDNEDGQCNVSDWTDIMAICSGIPTVGLKT
-772 DGRVVVAGEYSDR
+772 DGTVITTRDREIKVSDWTNIAEICKENGRIVGLKTDGTVVATGFNRDGQCD
-785 YHSVSD
+785 VSG
-791 WTDIVAISVG
+791 WTDIVAISA
-801 YQHIVGLK
+801 GL
-809 SNGTVV
+809 
-815 AAGRN
+815 
-820 QEGQCDVAGWTNIVA
+820 C
-835 ISAGTSHTVGL
+835 HT
-846 KADGSVVV
+846 A
-854 TKHIEGE
+854 
-861 TSLAYYGEGDVSNW
+861 
-875 SDIVAVLATGTAT
+875 
-888 IGRKADGTVVACGYN
+888 
-903 DEGAINVSG
+903 
-912 WRDITAIEAGR
+912 
-923 QYTIGLNSNGTVVAV
+923 
-938 GVNWAGQCDASDWT
+938 
-952 DIVAVA
+952 
-958 AGWNHTIGLKAD
+958 GLKAD

-976 GGNKDGQCDVS
+976 GDNYHGQCDVS
-987 GWRDIV
+987 NWTDIV
-993 AVAAGWD
+993 AISAGGQ

-1006 SDGTVV
+1006 ADGTVVAVGENHAGQCNVSGWTDIVSIWASAWNTVGLKADGTVV
-1012 AVGDNYY
+1012 AVGDNDDGQ
-1019 SCCNV
+1019 CNV
-1024 SGWTDIVA
+1024 SYWRDIVA
-1032 VAAGSDYTVGLKA
+1032 ISTEIGHTVGLKA
-1045 DGTVIAVGE
+1045 NGTVVVAGD
-1054 NKDGQCEVSGW
+1054 NTYDLWDVSDW
-1065 TDIRSQTK
+1065 TDIK
-1073 NSHI
+1073 VPNK

>member
-188 AGYKVFFARITLED
+188 AGYKVFFVRITLED

-301 PQEAAAETVK
+301 PQETAAETVK

-344 EFFEQVLNQDAKC
+344 EFFEQVLNQDARC

-364 FLARVERRSAKAY
+364 FLARVQCRSAKVY

-387 EAPNEKNADA
+387 DAPNEKNADA

-419 GDKIRQML
+419 GNQIRQML

-446 AQEEFAADKDLMR
+446 AQEQFAADKELMR
-459 AVKYASSE
+459 ATKYASSE

-480 TLRRDAEQREKV
+480 KLRADAQKHEDAEKAR
-492 ECAAITANYR
+492 ITAEYR
-502 DFLTETEAKL
+502 KFLTETEARL

-520 KEAEEAKKAEVNRQR
+520 KEAQEQKKAA
-535 QAKAAVK
+535 AKTK
-542 KAGIIA
+542 RTTT
-548 GVAAAMIALVLVTV
+548 IALGAAT
-562 NVVIPAVN
+562 VVIAVVLLITKVIIPSSN

-575 KYLAAGDYDNAI
+575 EMLAVGEYDGAI
-587 TTFTN
+587 EAFTA
-592 LGDYKEA
+592 LGDYKDA
-599 AGQLAQAKEQKENER
+599 AERITQIEEQQENER
-614 RAKEAAEEE
+614 LAREAAEEE

-637 ASGDYDGAIAAFTK
+637 ANGDYDGAAEAFEA
-651 LGDYQDAASRAKD
+651 LGGYQDAAARAQDCPYIEAEQLLAQGKT
-664 AEAQKQETENAQAYQ
+664 AEA
-679 EAISLQESGD
+679 S
-689 YAKAADAFAALGR
+689 
-702 YNDAVNRLKECKY
+702 
-715 LIADQFQAQNEMAKA
+715 
-730 AIAFG
+730 IAFG
-735 KLIGYKD
+735 RIAGYKD
-742 AKERSFALWNSVAER
+742 ALERSFALRASNDPTIIAE
-757 ESIVAKNSTTVGLKT
+757 SDHIVALKE
-772 DGRVVVAGEYSDR
+772 DGTA
-785 YHSVSD
+785 
-791 WTDIVAISVG
+791 VAIG
-801 YQHIVGLK
+801 NNEY
-809 SNGTVV
+809 
-815 AAGRN
+815 
-820 QEGQCDVAGWTNIVA
+820 GQCDVADWTNLVA
-835 ISAGTSHTVGL
+835 IDAGFLYTVGL
-846 KADGSVVV
+846 KADG
-854 TKHIEGE
+854 T
-861 TSLAYYGEGDVSNW
+861 
-875 SDIVAVLATGTAT
+875 VLAA
-888 IGRKADGTVVACGYN
+888 GYN
-903 DEGAINVSG
+903 DDGRCNVSD
-912 WRDITAIEAGR
+912 WTDITAIRAGS
-923 QYTIGLNSNGTVVAV
+923 YHTVGLKTNGTVVAV
-938 GVNWAGQCDASDWT
+938 GDNDLGQCDVADWT
-952 DIVAVA
+952 DITAIS
-958 AGWNHTIGLKAD
+958 AGENHTVGLKAD

-976 GGNKDGQCDVS
+976 GYNDDG
-987 GWRDIV
+987 R
-993 AVAAGWD
+993 
-1000 HTVGLK
+1000 
-1006 SDGTVV
+1006 
-1012 AVGDNYY
+1012 
-1019 SCCNV
+1019 CNV
-1024 SGWTDIVA
+1024 SDWTDITA
-1032 VAAGSDYTVGLKA
+1032 IRAGSYHTVGLKA
-1045 DGTVIAVGE
+1045 DGTVVAAGN
-1054 NKDGQCEVSGW
+1054 NKDGQCDVSDW
-1065 TDIRSQTK
+1065 TDIVAIKATYKHTVGLKADGTVVAVGFNEYGQCDVSDWTDIIAIDAATFHTVGLKADGTVVAIGNNGDGQCNVSDWKDIVAVNAGGWDTVGLK
-1073 NSHI
+1073 ADGTVVVVGGNVDDKCNASSWTNIKLPNK

>member
-108 FDSILNDVDYQA
+108 FDSILNDVDYQTA
-120 ARKYSDG
+120 LKYSDG

-162 YKESDENGKRTKDSA
+162 YKESDENGRRTKDSA

-273 MLQSQDMGKIGFIQD
+273 MLQSQDMGRIGFIQD

-301 PQEAAAETVK
+301 PQEAVTETVK

-316 HNEGGSN
+316 HNETSGN

-339 WEKAD
+339 WTKAD

-364 FLARVERRSAKAY
+364 FLARVKCRSAKAY
-377 ADAYIEDVKA
+377 TDAFIGNVKA
-387 EAPNEKNADA
+387 NVPSKKNAYA
-397 CEPDEAFITSCVEK
+397 CEEDKAFAASCIEK
-411 YTVPGILS
+411 YTVHGILS
-419 GDKIRQML
+419 ENEIRQTL
-427 EFDLEYCEASS
+427 KFDFGYCMTSDY
-438 LYALRAEE
+438 YAKAAENARA
-446 AQEEFAADKDLMR
+446 QLTADKDLMR
-459 AVKYASSE
+459 AVKYASGE
-467 AKTITEDIPQTLD
+467 AKTITENIPQTLD

-492 ECAAITANYR
+492 ECTAITANYR
-502 DFLTETEAKL
+502 DFLTKTEAKL

-520 KEAEEAKKAEVNRQR
+520 KEAQEQKKAA
-535 QAKAAVK
+535 AKTRKITTIVLSAAAAIIAVVLLITKVIVPAVK
-542 KAGIIA
+542 
-548 GVAAAMIALVLVTV
+548 
-562 NVVIPAVN
+562 

-575 KYLAAGDYDNAI
+575 KLLAAGDYDRAI
-587 TTFTN
+587 T
-592 LGDYKEA
+592 
-599 AGQLAQAKEQKENER
+599 
-614 RAKEAAEEE
+614 
-623 ARNAQ
+623 
-628 AYADAEALL
+628 
-637 ASGDYDGAIAAFTK
+637 
-651 LGDYQDAASRAKD
+651 
-664 AEAQKQETENAQAYQ
+664 
-679 EAISLQESGD
+679 
-689 YAKAADAFAALGR
+689 AFAALGDYR
-702 YNDAVNRLKECKY
+702 NA
-715 LIADQFQAQNEMAKA
+715 AQDCPYIEAEQLQEQGKTAEA

-735 KLIGYKD
+735 RIAGYKD
-742 AKERSFALWNSVAER
+742 AQERSLTLWNDVAQR
-757 ESIVAKNSTTVGLKT
+757 DSIGAGDFHTIGLKT
-772 DGRVVVAGEYSDR
+772 DGTVCAVGRNTDGQCDVSDWTDIIAVSAGYDASAGLKADGTVVTTEKTLNSSDWEDIVSISLGNDHMVGLRMDGTVVAVGKNIHGQCNVSGWKDIIAISAGRWFTVGLKANGTVVATGINIDGQCDVSKWSEITAIAAGMNHTVGLKKDGTVVAVGSDEDKKCFFAKYMVDTVAIAAGANHTVAMSADGTVMSR
-785 YHSVSD
+785 GWEETGQNDVSD
-791 WTDIVAISVG
+791 WTDIVAI
-801 YQHIVGLK
+801 
-809 SNGTVV
+809 
-815 AAGRN
+815 AAGN
-820 QEGQCDVAGWTNIVA
+820 GKN
-835 ISAGTSHTVGL
+835 
-846 KADGSVVV
+846 
-854 TKHIEGE
+854 
-861 TSLAYYGEGDVSNW
+861 YG
-875 SDIVAVLATGTAT
+875 I
-888 IGRKADGTVVACGYN
+888 
-903 DEGAINVSG
+903 
-912 WRDITAIEAGR
+912 
-923 QYTIGLNSNGTVVAV
+923 
-938 GVNWAGQCDASDWT
+938 
-952 DIVAVA
+952 
-958 AGWNHTIGLKAD
+958 
-970 GTVVAV
+970 
-976 GGNKDGQCDVS
+976 
-987 GWRDIV
+987 
-993 AVAAGWD
+993 
-1000 HTVGLK
+1000 K

-1012 AVGDNYY
+1012 FAGR
-1019 SCCNV
+1019 SMSGEGNV
-1024 SGWTDIVA
+1024 FDWTNIKLPD
-1032 VAAGSDYTVGLKA
+1032 
-1045 DGTVIAVGE
+1045 
-1054 NKDGQCEVSGW
+1054 
-1065 TDIRSQTK
+1065 
-1073 NSHI
+1073 

>member
-301 PQEAAAETVK
+301 PQEAVTETVK

-316 HNEGGSN
+316 HNETSGN

-364 FLARVERRSAKAY
+364 FLARVECRSAKAY
-377 ADAYIEDVKA
+377 ADAYIENVKA
-387 EAPNEKNADA
+387 DAPNEKNADA

-419 GDKIRQML
+419 GNQIRQML

-480 TLRRDAEQREKV
+480 TLRRDAQKREDTEK
-492 ECAAITANYR
+492 ARITAEYR
-502 DFLTETEAKL
+502 KFLTETEATL

-520 KEAEEAKKAEVNRQR
+520 KEAEEARKAEADRQR
-535 QAKAAVK
+535 KAKAAEK
-542 KAGIIA
+542 KIAIVAGIA
-548 GVAAAMIALVLVTV
+548 TAVIALVLVIV
-562 NVVIPAVN
+562 NVIIPAVN

-575 KYLAAGDYDNAI
+575 KLLAAGDYDGAI
-587 TTFTN
+587 TAFAA
-592 LGDYKEA
+592 LGDYKDA
-599 AGQLAQAKEQKENER
+599 SER
-614 RAKEAAEEE
+614 KANV
-623 ARNAQ
+623 RNVQ
-628 AYADAEALL
+628 AYADAETLL
-637 ASGDYDGAIAAFTK
+637 AKGDYDGAIAAFTK
-651 LGDYQDAASRAKD
+651 LGEYQDAASRAKD
-664 AEAQKQETENAQAYQ
+664 AEAQKQETENAQAYASA
-679 EAISLQESGD
+679 EALLNAREYDSA
-689 YAKAADAFAALGR
+689 AKAFDMLG
-702 YNDAVNRLKECKY
+702 D
-715 LIADQFQAQNEMAKA
+715 
-730 AIAFG
+730 
-735 KLIGYKD
+735 YKD
-742 AKERSFALWNSVAER
+742 AAARALECYYIEADQLQTQGKTAEAAFTFAKIAEYKDAQERGSALWDMIPGRETITTSGSHTAALKMDGTAISVGSYSNGER
-757 ESIVAKNSTTVGLKT
+757 DIYDWNDIVDISCGLDHTVGLKS
-772 DGRVVVAGEYSDR
+772 DGTVLAAGKDHFDYGQCD
-785 YHSVSD
+785 VSD
-791 WTDIVAISVG
+791 WRNIIAVDAGEDYT
-801 YQHIVGLK
+801 VGLK
-809 SNGTVV
+809 ADGTVV
-815 AAGRN
+815 ATGKDDA
-820 QEGQCDVAGWTNIVA
+820 GQCDVSAWTNIVA
-835 ISAGTSHTVGL
+835 ISAGDYHTVGL
-846 KADGSVVV
+846 KS
-854 TKHIEGE
+854 
-861 TSLAYYGEGDVSNW
+861 
-875 SDIVAVLATGTAT
+875 
-888 IGRKADGTVVACGYN
+888 DGTV
-903 DEGAINVSG
+903 
-912 WRDITAIEAGR
+912 T
-923 QYTIGLNSNGTVVAV
+923 AV
-938 GVNWAGQCDASDWT
+938 GAGEDGQCNIADWE
-952 DIVAVA
+952 DIVSISC
-958 AGWNHTIGLKAD
+958 GENHTAGLKAD

-976 GGNKDGQCDVS
+976 GNNEYGQCDVS
-987 GWRDIV
+987 RWFGIV
-993 AVAAGWD
+993 AISAGD
-1000 HTVGLK
+1000 RH
-1006 SDGTVV
+1006 
-1012 AVGDNYY
+1012 
-1019 SCCNV
+1019 
-1024 SGWTDIVA
+1024 
-1032 VAAGSDYTVGLKA
+1032 TVGLKA
-1045 DGTVIAVGE
+1045 DGTVIAVGD
-1054 NKDGQCEVSGW
+1054 NRLNQCDLSDWHNIIDISCGDMCTVGLKSDGTALAIGWNYYGQCNVSNW
-1065 TDIRSQTK
+1065 ADIK
-1073 NSHI
+1073 LPNK

>member
-120 ARKYSDG
+120 ALKYSDG

-136 AQRIAALQKDIL
+136 ALRIANLQKDIL

-301 PQEAAAETVK
+301 PQEAMTETVK

-323 VQALLDRGQM
+323 VQALLKRGSM

-339 WEKAD
+339 WSKAD
-344 EFFEQVLNQDAKC
+344 EFFEQVLNQDAEC

-364 FLARVERRSAKAY
+364 FLAHVECRSAKAY
-377 ADAYIEDVKA
+377 ADAYIENVKA
-387 EAPNEKNADA
+387 EAPDEKNADA
-397 CEPDEAFITSCVEK
+397 CEPDEAFIAACVGK

-419 GDKIRQML
+419 GEKIRQML

-446 AQEEFAADKDLMR
+446 AQEQFAADKELMR
-459 AVKYASSE
+459 ATKYASSE

-480 TLRRDAEQREKV
+480 TLRADAQKREDAEKARV
-492 ECAAITANYR
+492 TADYR
-502 DFLTETEAKL
+502 KFLTETEAKL

-520 KEAEEAKKAEVNRQR
+520 KEAEEAEKAEIYRQR
-535 QAKAAVK
+535 KAKAAAK
-542 KAGIIA
+542 KGMVIA
-548 GVAAAMIALVLVTV
+548 SIAAAVIALVLVTV
-562 NVVIPAVN
+562 NVIIPAVK
-570 YSKAE
+570 YFKAG
-575 KYLAAGDYDNAI
+575 K
-587 TTFTN
+587 
-592 LGDYKEA
+592 
-599 AGQLAQAKEQKENER
+599 
-614 RAKEAAEEE
+614 
-623 ARNAQ
+623 
-628 AYADAEALL
+628 LL
-637 ASGDYDGAIAAFTK
+637 ASGDYDGAIAAFAA
-651 LGDYQDAASRAKD
+651 LGDYKDSDAMRVESANAK
-664 AEAQKQETENAQAYQ
+664 EYAQAEQ
-679 EAISLQESGD
+679 L
-689 YAKAADAFAALGR
+689 L
-702 YNDAVNRLKECKY
+702 
-715 LIADQFQAQNEMAKA
+715 AQGENVEA
-730 AIAFG
+730 AIAFE
-735 KLIGYKD
+735 KLAQYKD
-742 AKERSFALWNSVAER
+742 ARERSFALWDTIAVRETLAAGNSH
-757 ESIVAKNSTTVGLKT
+757 TVGLKT
-772 DGRVVVAGEYSDR
+772 DG
-785 YHSVSD
+785 
-791 WTDIVAISVG
+791 
-801 YQHIVGLK
+801 
-809 SNGTVV
+809 
-815 AAGRN
+815 
-820 QEGQCDVAGWTNIVA
+820 
-835 ISAGTSHTVGL
+835 
-846 KADGSVVV
+846 
-854 TKHIEGE
+854 
-861 TSLAYYGEGDVSNW
+861 
-875 SDIVAVLATGTAT
+875 
-888 IGRKADGTVVACGYN
+888 
-903 DEGAINVSG
+903 
-912 WRDITAIEAGR
+912 
-923 QYTIGLNSNGTVVAV
+923 TVVAV
-938 GVNWAGQCDASDWT
+938 GGNSDGRCDVSGWT

-958 AGWNHTIGLKAD
+958 AGCDHTVGLKSDGTVIAVGSNQNDQCDVSDWTDIVAVSAGDWHTVGLKAD

-976 GGNKDGQCDVS
+976 GDNEWGQCDVS

-993 AVAAGWD
+993 AVVAGD
-1000 HTVGLK
+1000 YHTVGLK
-1006 SDGTVV
+1006 ADGTVV
-1012 AVGDNYY
+1012 AVGDNTLGQYD
-1019 SCCNV
+1019 V
-1024 SGWTDIVA
+1024 SGWRDIK
-1032 VAAGSDYTVGLKA
+1032 LP
-1045 DGTVIAVGE
+1045 
-1054 NKDGQCEVSGW
+1054 N
-1065 TDIRSQTK
+1065 
-1073 NSHI
+1073 

>member
-120 ARKYSDG
+120 ALQYSDG

-162 YKESDENGKRTKDSA
+162 YKESDENGRRTKDSA

-301 PQEAAAETVK
+301 PQEAAVETVK

-316 HNEGGSN
+316 HNETGGN

-339 WEKAD
+339 WSKAD

-364 FLARVERRSAKAY
+364 FLAKARKANVQAY
-377 ADAYIEDVKA
+377 VQSICAGITADAPTKRNAEACAEDQAFIDACVKNYQVPEYYDPTDIRTALRFDRGYCADRAAYFRDAQKQTMQRLNDDRNFARAEKFASGETKVQCEALRTGLTNALQQQAQNAEQETAAEKQRITEAYHAFLKETEPKLAAKQKQGLAKQEDAQKRKA
-387 EAPNEKNADA
+387 EFERLRAEQK
-397 CEPDEAFITSCVEK
+397 K
-411 YTVPGILS
+411 
-419 GDKIRQML
+419 
-427 EFDLEYCEASS
+427 
-438 LYALRAEE
+438 RAEE
-446 AQEEFAADKDLMR
+446 AEKLAA
-459 AVKYASSE
+459 
-467 AKTITEDIPQTLD
+467 Q
-480 TLRRDAEQREKV
+480 
-492 ECAAITANYR
+492 
-502 DFLTETEAKL
+502 EAKL
-512 EKEHPQRL
+512 
-520 KEAEEAKKAEVNRQR
+520 KA
-535 QAKAAVK
+535 AKAAKTK
-542 KAGIIA
+542 KLTLICA
-548 GVAAAMIALVLVTV
+548 VAAAAIIAVVLI
-562 NVVIPAVN
+562 VIKVIIPSVN

-575 KYLAAGDYDNAI
+575 KLLAVGDYDGAI
-587 TTFTN
+587 TAFTN
-592 LGDYKEA
+592 SGDYKDA
-599 AGQLAQAKEQKENER
+599 AEQLAQAKDQKENER
-614 RAKEAAEEE
+614 LAREAAEAE
-623 ARNAQ
+623 ARNVQ

-637 ASGDYDGAIAAFTK
+637 ASGDYDGAAESFEALDGYK
-651 LGDYQDAASRAKD
+651 DAAERARD
-664 AEAQKQETENAQAYQ
+664 CPYMEAEQ
-679 EAISLQESGD
+679 L
-689 YAKAADAFAALGR
+689 
-702 YNDAVNRLKECKY
+702 
-715 LIADQFQAQNEMAKA
+715 QAQGKSAEA

-735 KLIGYKD
+735 KIARYKD
-742 AKERSFALWNSVAER
+742 ARERSFALWDTIAKRETLAAGSSHTVALKADGTVAAVGYNNHGQCDV
-757 ESIVAKNSTTVGLKT
+757 SGWTDIVAISARSYQTVGLKA
-772 DGRVVVAGEYSDR
+772 DGTVVAVGEGSYGTYDKCAIFDWTDIVTISAGNDHIVGLKADGTVVATGR
-785 YHSVSD
+785 NSNGQCDVSD
-791 WTDIVAISVG
+791 WTDIVAISAG
-801 YQHIVGLK
+801 GWYTVGLK
-809 SNGTVV
+809 ADGTVVAVGDNSYGQCGITDWTGIVAICTGVAETVGLKADGTVVAADDYVDLGRELSGWTSVAAISAGLRYAVGLKVDGTVV

-820 QEGQCDVAGWTNIVA
+820 DYGQCDVSDWMNIIA
-835 ISAGTSHTVGL
+835 ISAGY
-846 KADGSVVV
+846 D
-854 TKHIEGE
+854 
-861 TSLAYYGEGDVSNW
+861 YM
-875 SDIVAVLATGTAT
+875 
-888 IGRKADGTVVACGYN
+888 
-903 DEGAINVSG
+903 
-912 WRDITAIEAGR
+912 
-923 QYTIGLNSNGTVVAV
+923 
-938 GVNWAGQCDASDWT
+938 
-952 DIVAVA
+952 
-958 AGWNHTIGLKAD
+958 IGLKAD

-976 GGNKDGQCDVS
+976 GNNEYGQCDVS
-987 GWRDIV
+987 D
-993 AVAAGWD
+993 
-1000 HTVGLK
+1000 
-1006 SDGTVV
+1006 
-1012 AVGDNYY
+1012 
-1019 SCCNV
+1019 
-1024 SGWTDIVA
+1024 WTNIKLPD
-1032 VAAGSDYTVGLKA
+1032 
-1045 DGTVIAVGE
+1045 
-1054 NKDGQCEVSGW
+1054 
-1065 TDIRSQTK
+1065 
-1073 NSHI
+1073 